1 MLDDHPQREALER
14 FLHSDLPATEMRDI
28 LRHLL
33 GGCLAC
39 LEITTGCWSRE
50 EPDPVATEAA
60 LDAEYDLVLDRVF
73 ARVESYEATLAS
85 DRARARELFEEL
97 SRHPA
102 ARQRLLVGNSGRFG
116 SPALC
121 ELLIE
126 KSHEAVFQDPTNAI
140 ELADLAVAIS
150 CRIAPAEGVG
160 VRSLEARAWA
170 SLGNAR
176 RVASDLHGAE
186 EALRRAEVLL
196 ADGSGTGLLNLLDRA
211 RVLDLVASLRISQR
225 RLPEALRLLGRVQV
239 IYQRLGQSHL
249 LGRTLA
255 QRAIV
260 CGEAGDAETAI
271 GLLRQALEL
280 LDPQEEPRMVLAARH
295 NLILYLAEVGANRE
309 AFTQLFHT
317 RPLYLQ
323 IGDRII
329 LLRLRAVEGKVAAG
343 LGRLEQ
349 AEVAYKEVRD
359 AFVELGMD
367 YDAAV
372 VSLELAAIYARERRS
387 EELRRLS
394 EEMLPVFQS
403 RSIHR
408 EALVALSMF
417 RQAVEME
424 EAEAGFIQEIG
435 RFLRLVRSNPDL
447 RFQPSY

>member
-1 MLDDHPQREALER
+1 MSGHPHREALER
-14 FLHSDLPATEMRDI
+14 FLLSDLPAVEMRDV

-33 GGCLAC
+33 SGCPTC
-39 LEITTGCWSRE
+39 LEITAGCWGFDK
-50 EPDPVATEAA
+50 PDHAGTVESD
-60 LDAEYDLVLDRVF
+60 LELGAEYDQVLDRVF
-73 ARVESYEATLAS
+73 ARIESYEAALAR

-97 SRHPA
+97 SRHPI
-102 ARQRLLVGNSGRFG
+102 ARQRLLVCNSGRFRN
-116 SPALC
+116 PVLC
-121 ELLIE
+121 DLLIE
-126 KSHEAVFQDPTNAI
+126 KSHEAVFQDPTHAI
-140 ELADLAVAIS
+140 GLAEIAVAI
-150 CRIAPAEGVG
+150 AGGFGPAEGAAS
-160 VRSLEARAWA
+160 RNLEARAWA
-170 SLGNAR
+170 GLGNAR

-186 EALRRAEVLL
+186 EALQRAEALL
-196 ADGSGTGLLNLLDRA
+196 ADGGSAGLLDRA
-211 RVLDLVASLRISQR
+211 RVLDLMASLRISQR
-225 RLPEALRLLGRVQV
+225 RFPEALRLLGRVQA
-239 IYQRLGQSHL
+239 IYQRLGQRHL

-271 GLLRQALEL
+271 DLLRQALEL

-295 NLILYLAEVGANRE
+295 NLILYLSEVGAHRE

-317 RPLYLQ
+317 RPLYLH

-329 LLRLRAVEGKVAAG
+329 LLRLRAIEGKVAAG

-349 AEVAYKEVRD
+349 AEVAYKEVRE

-372 VSLELAAIYARERRS
+372 VALELAAIYARERRS
-387 EELRRLS
+387 EDLRRLS

-408 EALVALSMF
+408 EALVALAMF

-424 EAEAGFIQEIG
+424 QAETGLIQEIG

-447 RFQPSY
+447 RFQQSQ